1 MRTTVML
8 AALALIMGCGGDKGD
23 SGDTSAPTSTA
34 GTAGASGTA
43 GATGT
48 AGTATGGTERD
59 GMTVYSEVCIACHG
73 VDGRGS
79 AAGPDLEPF
88 AASYTDEQ
96 IADVAL
102 NGFGNMD
109 PMSVTEGEA
118 LAVAAYIKTLF

>member
-8 AALALIMGCGGDKGD
+8 AALALMLGCGGDKGD
-23 SGDTSAPTSTA
+23 SGDTDTTA
-34 GTAGASGTA
+34 GTA
-43 GATGT
+43 GT
-48 AGTATGGTERD
+48 AGTATGGGDRD
-59 GMTVYSEVCIACHG
+59 GMTVYNEICIACHG

-88 AASYTDEQ
+88 AATYTDEE

-102 NGFGNMD
+102 NGVGNMD